1 MLSINEMISK
11 SEKELPKI
19 FSAVFKSSFP
29 KYIDARGAPPI
40 AASAANAE
48 IIIIKGIAT
57 PTPVKARLPILSI
70 CPMYIL
76 SIRLYKTFTIC
87 AKIAGTESSNKSF
100 FTGIVPNLSLSIIKN
115 LHN

>member
-1 MLSINEMISK
+1 MLSISEIISN
-11 SEKELPKI
+11 SEKEFPKI

-57 PTPVKARLPILSI
+57 PTPVKARLPIWSI
-70 CPMYIL
+70 CPIKIL
-76 SIRLYKTFTIC
+76 SIKLYKTFTIC
-87 AKIAGTESSNKSF
+87 AKIAGTESSNNSF
-100 FTGIVPNLSLSIIKN
+100 FTGTVPNLSLSIIQILRN
-115 LHN
+115 